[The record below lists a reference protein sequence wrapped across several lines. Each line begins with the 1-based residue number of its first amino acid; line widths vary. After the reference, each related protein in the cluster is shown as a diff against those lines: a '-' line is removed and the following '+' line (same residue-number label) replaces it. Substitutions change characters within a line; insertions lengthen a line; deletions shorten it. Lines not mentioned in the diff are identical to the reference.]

1 MSEFNK
7 KQTYSPVSIFI
18 PRVETSC
25 AYEKKMSDIF
35 EKFNIGQVERIDF
48 VEKIDKFNNVY
59 YQAFVHFKLW
69 YDTPISRDI
78 QDKIVKQKQLKL
90 IYDGPSYWIIL
101 KNKNPMTE
109 IEVKLEKRIIQL
121 EKENIN
127 YYKVNLMYL
136 NRIINLE
143 TQVYQLQLKYW
154 NNQMEEIKFPLV
166 PPKPKPLKRQTNSH
180 EVNFNCDDNWNLESK
195 IINTEDTMQ
204 YETNNY
210 IDRRDYDVR
219 KSFENEYKYIDEFY

>member
-1 MSEFNK
+1 MSELNE
-7 KQTYSPVSIFI
+7 KQMYSPVSIFI
-18 PRVETSC
+18 PRVETSW
-25 AYEKKMSDIF
+25 AYEEKMSDIF

-48 VEKIDKFNNVY
+48 VEKIDKLNNVY

-69 YDTPISRDI
+69 YHTEISYNI
-78 QDKIVKQKQLKL
+78 QNKIKNQKQVKFV
-90 IYDGPSYWIIL
+90 YDHPSYWIIL

-127 YYKVNLMYL
+127 YCKVNLMYL

-143 TQVYQLQLKYW
+143 TQVYQLQSKYW
-154 NNQMEEIKFPLV
+154 NNQMEGITFPLI

-180 EVNFNCDDNWNLESK
+180 EVNFNCDDDCNLESK

-219 KSFENEYKYIDEFY
+219 KIFENEYKYTD